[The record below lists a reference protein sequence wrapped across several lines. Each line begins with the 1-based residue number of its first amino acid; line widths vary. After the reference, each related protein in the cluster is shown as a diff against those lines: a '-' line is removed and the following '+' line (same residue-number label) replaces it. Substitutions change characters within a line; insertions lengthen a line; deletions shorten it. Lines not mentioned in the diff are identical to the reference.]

1 MSEEKKAQHIAFL
14 LASAGFESAFVEHK
28 GVVYFARFPQD
39 KTAPSSAVVKLLQG
53 LFDRFIDHSFFIL
66 RQRIYTTAALTEMC
80 RGMVKVVAKRVSEHI
95 LPINH
100 ALNLQVQFEEVG
112 TSGDLLCRS
121 AHLNT
126 ENTVAV
132 SDIQQWLK
140 TYTPSQAEDYLRLS
154 FGMATRVP
162 RGAVLHDHDRA
173 IAAMLIDGNG
183 ELLSYGVNSN
193 SRNKTLHAEV
203 NLVQRWFRES
213 GKKIPS
219 GAVLYS
225 THKPCKMC
233 AGMIYHWSEN
243 PRDVQVF
250 YAVEEDGGL
259 SRETVLDQ
267 HRLNKQL
274 PVFLSEN

>member
-1 MSEEKKAQHIAFL
+1 
-14 LASAGFESAFVEHK
+14 
-28 GVVYFARFPQD
+28 
-39 KTAPSSAVVKLLQG
+39 
-53 LFDRFIDHSFFIL
+53 
-66 RQRIYTTAALTEMC
+66 
-80 RGMVKVVAKRVSEHI
+80 
-95 LPINH
+95 
-100 ALNLQVQFEEVG
+100 
-112 TSGDLLCRS
+112 
-121 AHLNT
+121 
-126 ENTVAV
+126 
-132 SDIQQWLK
+132 
-140 TYTPSQAEDYLRLS
+140 
-154 FGMATRVP
+154 MATRVP